1 MMLEM
6 QSYKPSIGLH
16 GLVAGIY
23 CYADDQTPIDEIE
36 TAPLIFPLI
45 FSLANP
51 WSVGFGTQMPQHLAG
66 GFTAGLYAGPIHVTS
81 HGRIDC
87 MQVDL
92 TLRGAMRLY
101 GGLAADL
108 AGHVVELNA
117 LPELAGKLSEPQD
130 MLSET
135 TDRLRRLELVE
146 QFLLRRLSHQECPRT
161 IAVWQHL
168 AVGYSVEQ
176 AAAAVGGAHGI

>member
-1 MMLEM
+1 
-6 QSYKPSIGLH
+6 
-16 GLVAGIY
+16 
-23 CYADDQTPIDEIE
+23 
-36 TAPLIFPLI
+36 
-45 FSLANP
+45 
-51 WSVGFGTQMPQHLAG
+51 
-66 GFTAGLYAGPIHVTS
+66 
-81 HGRIDC
+81 

-130 MLSET
+130 MFSET

-176 AAAAVGGAHGI
+176 AAAAVGWSTRHLSNRVKAASGLKPVVAARMMRLHRATALAKTDCPRWAEIAVEAGYSDQAHLIREFRSLAGQTPTAWADRNLPT

>member
-1 MMLEM
+1 MVCISDAKNARTSIEGDHGNGGAMMLEM

-23 CYADDQTPIDEIE
+23 CYAADQTPIDEIE

-81 HGRIDC
+81 R
-87 MQVDL
+87 
-92 TLRGAMRLY
+92 A
-101 GGLAADL
+101 
-108 AGHVVELNA
+108 EL
-117 LPELAGKLSEPQD
+117 
-130 MLSET
+130 
-135 TDRLRRLELVE
+135 
-146 QFLLRRLSHQECPRT
+146 
-161 IAVWQHL
+161 IACK
-168 AVGYSVEQ
+168 S
-176 AAAAVGGAHGI
+176 I